1 MFGKWW
7 WKFLGVAIML
17 YAITKGLT
25 SNIPDVS
32 IVEQSIR
39 NLYYHVPM
47 WFVMIIFMFISSVYS
62 ILYLRNEKLTN
73 DRKAQAFTEIG
84 ILLGI
89 CGSITGAIWARATW
103 GSFWP
108 NDPKLNGVAVGM
120 LIYFSLLVLRGAITD
135 ERQRAKIG
143 GIYNIFVFPIFLAF
157 IYVMPKLVDVSLH
170 PGSGDTVQF
179 TMYNNSLNAD
189 MRMVFYPA
197 IIGWGL
203 LFLWV
208 VNLRYRV
215 LTIIGRK
222 QEQLLK

>member
-7 WKFLGVAIML
+7 WKILGVVIML
-17 YAITKGLT
+17 YAIAKGLT
-25 SNIPDVS
+25 TNIPDVS

-39 NLYYHVPM
+39 NLFYHVPM
-47 WFVMIIFMFISSVYS
+47 WFVMIIFMFVSAIYS
-62 ILYLRNEKLTN
+62 ILFLRSGNLGH
-73 DRKAQAFTEIG
+73 DRKSQSFTEIG
-84 ILLGI
+84 ILLGT
-89 CGSITGAIWARATW
+89 CGCITGAIWAKATW
-103 GSFWP
+103 GNFWP

-120 LIYFSLLVLRGAITD
+120 LIYFSLLVLRGAIND
-135 ERQRAKIG
+135 DRQRAKIG
-143 GIYNIFVFPIFLAF
+143 GIYNIFVFPVFIAF

-179 TMYNNSLNAD
+179 TMYNNSLNGD
-189 MRMVFYPA
+189 MRLVFYPA
-197 IIGWGL
+197 IIGWAL

-222 QEQLLK
+222 NEQLLK